1 MNKATGAL
9 NSFTVECCES
19 IEVHGYLQQRAATQS
34 LALSLSIVHSYR
46 LDRRANKN
54 VNRVIEIRQFK
65 VKLAARAINSAVSQ
79 WQTIKSRM
87 SEAQIVSVQ
96 FAIWR

>member
-1 MNKATGAL
+1 
-9 NSFTVECCES
+9 
-19 IEVHGYLQQRAATQS
+19 LQQRAATQS